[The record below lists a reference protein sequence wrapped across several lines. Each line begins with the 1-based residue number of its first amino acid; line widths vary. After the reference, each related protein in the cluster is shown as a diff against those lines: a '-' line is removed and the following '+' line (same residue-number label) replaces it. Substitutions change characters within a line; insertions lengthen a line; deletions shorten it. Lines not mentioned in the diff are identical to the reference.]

1 MWMDATSLYVSSTV
15 NLCYMY
21 LCLFYTFFII
31 LGRHLRHQNNTSFSL
46 SISVSKTYTFHPHC
60 LLNSARSGST
70 HRNKGKYWDV
80 WTTDIEVP
88 VKHEYETICFHH
100 TVSLWNNFLC
110 MTHESDPTP
119 REAHVKIP
127 TTSLSFEAGSEV
139 RPYCF
144 QHKTCDLLKRGMT
157 QCIWQV

>member
-1 MWMDATSLYVSSTV
+1 MLH
-15 NLCYMY
+15 LCMSQV
-21 LCLFYTFFII
+21 LLICAICICVCFTRFFII

-46 SISVSKTYTFHPHC
+46 SISIPKIYTFHPHC
-60 LLNSARSGST
+60 LLNSVRSGST

-80 WTTDIEVP
+80 WTTDIEV
-88 VKHEYETICFHH
+88 KQEYEMICFHH